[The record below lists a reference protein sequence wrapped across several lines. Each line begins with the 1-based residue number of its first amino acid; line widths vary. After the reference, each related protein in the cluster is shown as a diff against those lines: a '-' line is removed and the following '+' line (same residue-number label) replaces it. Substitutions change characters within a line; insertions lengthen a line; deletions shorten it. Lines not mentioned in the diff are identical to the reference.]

1 MASIGQFVGATLP
14 DLVNRV
20 LVGDIR
26 SAVNQGISFLI
37 CTAGF
42 VLVGGVV
49 AYFFQSRTQN
59 RWALFLIG
67 AVFTSVG
74 VQALPGAKK
83 LLKMADIPIGS
94 AYAQTQ
100 SLPYSCKLPPV
111 TIVGGIKQF
120 LRLDDN
126 NTASDAGG
134 YRVVVGSFKDL
145 SAAQALATKINS
157 NDPSLHPSVSDRYQ
171 GNDYYAV
178 VVGPPSTTLDEAKK
192 IQSKVLS
199 LDYIPGAFIS
209 KPTC

>member
-1 MASIGQFVGATLP
+1 MASIGQFVGVTLP
-14 DLVNRV
+14 DLVNRA

-26 SAVNQGISFLI
+26 SAVNQVISFLI

-42 VLVGGVV
+42 ALVGGVV

-83 LLKMADIPIGS
+83 LIKMADIPIAS

-100 SLPYSCKLPPV
+100 ASPDSCKLPPV
-111 TIVGGIKQF
+111 TIIGGIKQF

-126 NTASDAGG
+126 GNNGSGG
-134 YRVVVGSFKDL
+134 YRVVVGSFKDYN
-145 SAAQALATKINS
+145 SAEALAAKINS
-157 NDPSLHPSVSDRYQ
+157 NDPSLHPSVADKFQ
-171 GNDYYAV
+171 GSDYYAV
-178 VVGPPSTTLDEAKK
+178 VVGPPSATFDEAKK
-192 IQSKVLS
+192 IQSKVRS

-209 KPTC
+209 KPSC